1 MKRFHMIPLGCAL
14 LAGTLGLAIPSI
26 AAGQEPREAPD
37 NQSSTQSRDNG
48 QATAAE
54 NSFTGNITKGKYGK
68 FMLED
73 ASKSTAFTL
82 DNQKLAKKYQGKNV
96 VVTGTLDE
104 NNNILHVKKIELAVS
119 AH

>member
-1 MKRFHMIPLGCAL
+1 MKRFQVIPLGCAL
-14 LAGTLGLAIPSI
+14 LAGALSLAIPSS

-54 NSFTGNITKGKYGK
+54 NSFTGKITKGNNGK

-73 ASKSTAFTL
+73 TSKNTAFIL

-96 VVTGTLDE
+96 VVTGTLDQ
-104 NNNILHVKKIELAVS
+104 NNNILHVKKIELA
-119 AH
+119 A

>member
-1 MKRFHMIPLGCAL
+1 MKRFQVIPLGCAL
-14 LAGTLGLAIPSI
+14 MAGALSLVIPFI

-54 NSFTGNITKGKYGK
+54 NSFTGKITKGNNGK

-73 ASKSTAFTL
+73 ASKSTAFIL

-96 VVTGTLDE
+96 VVTGTLDQT
-104 NNNILHVKKIELAVS
+104 NNILHVKKIELA
-119 AH
+119 A